1 MDVSIITLDD
11 VLRDTAPVIA
21 LEHNERE
28 YTVYAELPG
37 SCDIQTGD
45 CIGFE
50 DIDGRYRLFEIT
62 NRTLVEPD
70 NIWQINAVDKAIREL
85 LDEPITEYRARGVT
99 VTTFV
104 TRLLQDTR
112 FTLGTVTSVSTGT
125 MTAYYES
132 VWSALVKV
140 QETFNV
146 LLVPYYVFSGGVITA
161 RLVDIRDNV
170 ADYRGRIFE
179 LGDDLTGIDLTY
191 DDSQIKTA
199 LYGRGR
205 GVEIEGGDDDTD
217 PAYGRRL
224 TFADVVW
231 DTDDGDPVD
240 KPDEQEWVGDPTAL
254 ALYGRGG
261 RHRFGYVVFD
271 NITDAEEL
279 LTKTWERLQ
288 QISVPSIT
296 IKATVQDTER
306 LLGRSHEA
314 VRLGDNVLVRMT
326 RTVGKNKITTDITAL
341 VAEVVRDYV
350 MPEQTKLTIG
360 NMSVTSGDIINNL
373 SATVDNYESRAA
385 VWDRANAFDIQGVM
399 DVMNNQIVS
408 TTGHWYTDPETG
420 AIMLVTSDGNKAM
433 RLTGAGWQ
441 IADTKVGGVWQWRT
455 AATGSGIVADEIT
468 TGTLNAGLVT
478 VGGTGTTL
486 DGTSLQIMHP
496 SISNTAK
503 TIIDAAGMRMIE
515 NNIMLGGLL
524 RKSQDLIM
532 SAVQALWNPANQNQY
547 VMVTPG
553 LYQGEE
559 DGLAFYGGYS
569 QGSFVQGLA
578 AALTWTMGG
587 INLRALNGVNSLLG
601 LGSDFVLDAIDGM
614 RMTPKSGYKLNLGAG
629 NSDNLLIKTPNWTIS
644 ESSNGRYLALDASN
658 ENCGIQL
665 DKTTGNI
672 TFTFKDDLGN
682 LSSLTIRE
690 IDDGISHG

>member
-11 VLRDTAPVIA
+11 VLRDTAPAIT
-21 LEHNERE
+21 LEHTEGE
-28 YTVYAELPG
+28 YTIYAEIPG
-37 SCDIQTGD
+37 SYDIQTGD
-45 CIGFE
+45 SLGFD
-50 DIDGRYRLFEIT
+50 DIDGHYRLFEII

-70 NIWQINAVDKAIREL
+70 NIWQINAADKAVREL
-85 LDEPITEYRARGVT
+85 LDEPITEYRARDAT
-99 VTTFV
+99 VTAFV
-104 TRLLQDTR
+104 TRLLQNTR
-112 FTLGTVTSVSTGT
+112 FTLGTVTSVSVGT

-132 VWSALVKV
+132 VWSALVNA

-146 LLVPYYVFSGGVITA
+146 LITPYYVFSGGVITS

-205 GVEIEGGDDDTD
+205 GVEIEGGEDTTD

-240 KPDEQEWVGDPTAL
+240 KPDEQEWVGDPSAL

-271 NITDAEEL
+271 DVTDAEKL
-279 LTKTWERLQ
+279 LEKTWARLQ

-306 LLGRSHEA
+306 LLGRAHEA
-314 VRLGDNVLVRMT
+314 VRLGDSVLVRMT
-326 RTVGKNKITTDITAL
+326 RTFGNNKITTDITAR
-341 VAEVVRDYV
+341 VTEVVRDYV
-350 MPEQTKLTIG
+350 QPERTQLTIG
-360 NMSVTSGDIINNL
+360 NALATSGDIINSL
-373 SATVDNYESRAA
+373 AKTVDNYEGRAA
-385 VWDRANAFDIQGVM
+385 VWDRANAFDIQGVL
-399 DVMNNQIVS
+399 DVINNQIISS
-408 TTGHWYTDPETG
+408 TGNWYTDPTTG
-420 AIMLVTSDGNKAM
+420 AIMLVTSDGTKAM

-441 IADTKVGGVWQWRT
+441 IADSKVAGVWQWRT
-455 AATGSGIVADEIT
+455 AATGSGIVADQIT

-496 SISNTAK
+496 TISNTAK
-503 TIIDAAGMRMIE
+503 TVIDAAGMRMLE
-515 NNIMLGGLL
+515 NNVMLGGML
-524 RKSQDLIM
+524 RKSQNLIM
-532 SAVQALWNPANQNQY
+532 SAVQALWNPQNQNQY
-547 VMVTPG
+547 VLLTPG
-553 LYQGEE
+553 LYEGEE

-569 QGSFVQGLA
+569 GGQFVQGLG
-578 AALTWTMGG
+578 AALTWSIGY
-587 INLRALNGVNSLLG
+587 IALRALGNRNSMLSIDQSILADCTNGMYFTPKTGYNFG
-601 LGSDFVLDAIDGM
+601 LGYGSAPLQIQ
-614 RMTPKSGYKLNLGAG
+614 TPEWN
-629 NSDNLLIKTPNWTIS
+629 IS
-644 ESSNGRYLALDASN
+644 ESSNGRYLRIGAQNS
-658 ENCGIQL
+658 ENCGVQL
-665 DKTTGNI
+665 DRQSGNI
-672 TFTFKDDLGN
+672 TFYFTDSGGS
-682 LSSLTIRE
+682 LSRLTIRE
-690 IDDGISHG
+690 IDDGILHG